1 MVVFCKR
8 CGRKLTSAKSIKLGY
23 GPTCYK
29 KKKLEEHS
37 LIFKEEL
44 KFLKVEIKM
53 LKKIIRELKPKII
66 DTNIINSNIIKA
78 LNFIPSQQIPI
89 TRIIKEE
96 SQPNRNADKRN
107 MREVIQELKTCFQKC
122 NGDIRSMLSPIQMDL
137 NHIGISNLAK
147 V

>member
-107 MREVIQELKTCFQKC
+107 MREVIQELKICFQKC